1 MPSSDDR
8 FYLLEFKNRP
18 VKYGDIGS
26 LLRIEGLVVGGGGA
40 KAILM
45 LPGMK
50 CLLDPEARLPLATE
64 YELTVEDWSDFIH
77 RSDNPEI
84 LVGPKPD
91 GMGATLPKIFQRKVR
106 YEISGAVQQK
116 VWATDGFRCMYCG
129 AEMGKVLMTVD
140 HFIPLELGGKNDT
153 SNYIAACKPCNKKKG
168 SSHPVEFL
176 RTHLAAKSDPGFPQ
190 ARFDILMDYLKR
202 REYKFGGVAEGR

>member
-8 FYLLEFKNRP
+8 FYLLEFRDRP

-26 LLRIEGLVVGGGGA
+26 LLRIEGLVVGGGGE

-50 CLLDPEARLPLATE
+50 CVDPEHGYPFE
-64 YELTVEDWSDFIH
+64 YELTVEDWSDFIQ

-84 LVGPKPD
+84 LVGPIPN
-91 GMGATLPKIFQRKVR
+91 GSQATLPKIFQRKVR
-106 YEISGAVQQK
+106 YEVSGAVQQK
-116 VWATDGFRCMYCG
+116 VWAFDAFNCMYCG

-168 SSHPVEFL
+168 SSHPIEFFKTL
-176 RTHLAAKSDPGFPQ
+176 SAAKSDPGFPQ
-190 ARFDILMDYLKR
+190 ARFDILADYLKR
-202 REYKFGGVAEGR
+202 REHKFGGVAEGR

>member
-8 FYLLEFKNRP
+8 FYLLEFRDRP

-45 LPGMK
+45 LPGMRDAFIRGN
-50 CLLDPEARLPLATE
+50 LLIDEVF
-64 YELTVEDWSDFIH
+64 ELTVEDWSDFIH

-91 GMGATLPKIFQRKVR
+91 GLGATLPKIFQRKVR

-116 VWATDGFRCMYCG
+116 VWAIDAFGCMYCG
-129 AEMGKVLMTVD
+129 ARMGDVLMTVD

-168 SSHPVEFL
+168 SSHPIEFFKTL
-176 RTHLAAKSDPGFPQ
+176 SEAKSDPGFPQ
-190 ARFDILMDYLKR
+190 ARFDILADYLKI
-202 REYKFGGVAEGR
+202 REHRFGGVAAGR